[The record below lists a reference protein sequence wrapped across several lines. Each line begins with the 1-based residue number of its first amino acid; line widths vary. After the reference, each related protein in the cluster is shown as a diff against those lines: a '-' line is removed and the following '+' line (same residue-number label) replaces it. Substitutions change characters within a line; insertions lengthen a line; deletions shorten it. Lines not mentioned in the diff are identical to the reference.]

1 MAEEDMLLMDQDDL
15 KRLSV
20 IEKVLEK
27 RITQVEAGVML
38 ELSDRQVRRVAK
50 RIEEEGKK
58 GILHKS
64 RGKPS
69 GRATSEEKRGKIL
82 RLCRERYI
90 GFSPTLASEKLF
102 ERDKIAISRELL
114 RGWFIEENISYR
126 KRKGRK
132 HRKWRQRKEYVGE
145 MVQMDGSEHDW
156 FEGRGPVCVL
166 MGYIDDATGE
176 VFARFYAYEGTMPA
190 MKSFKGYIRKYGL
203 PLSVYLD
210 KHSTYKSNKKLSI
223 EEELSNTVTLSQ
235 FGRALGELGVNLIY
249 ADSPQAKGRVE
260 RLFRTFQDR
269 LIKEMRLTVVEGMEE
284 GNEFLEKYLPV
295 FNRRFKV
302 EPAKAGNMHRP
313 IPKGVNLGKILCI
326 RTPRFLRNDFT
337 IAHENKLYQVE
348 ESIRGREVIVEERIN
363 GLLFITYKGRA
374 LRYHEITQRP
384 QKIAQ
389 PRKIKIHKA
398 YIPPQDHPWRCFWTQ
413 ESLPER
419 KQEEVF
425 AGTL

>member
-1 MAEEDMLLMDQDDL
+1 MAEEDILLMNQEDL

-27 RITQVEAGVML
+27 RITQVEAGEML
-38 ELSDRQVRRVAK
+38 EISERQVRRVAK

-69 GRATSEEKRGKIL
+69 GRATTEEKREKIL
-82 RLCRERYI
+82 KLCKERYI
-90 GFSPTLASEKLF
+90 GFSPTLATEKLL

-114 RGWFIEENISYR
+114 RGWFIKENIFYK

-132 HRKWRQRKEYVGE
+132 HRKWRERKEYVGE
-145 MVQMDGSEHDW
+145 MVQIDGSEHDW
-156 FEGRGPVCVL
+156 FEGRGPICVL
-166 MGYIDDATGE
+166 MGYIDDATSE

-210 KHSTYKSNKKLSI
+210 KHSTYKSTKKLSI
-223 EEELSNTVTLSQ
+223 EEELNNTISLSQ

-269 LIKEMRLTVVEGMEE
+269 LIKEMRLAGVKCMEE
-284 GNEFLEKYLPV
+284 GNELLKKYLPV
-295 FNRRFKV
+295 FNKRFKV
-302 EPAKAGNMHRP
+302 EPAKVDNMHRP
-313 IPKGVNLGKILCI
+313 IPKGVVLDKILCV

-337 IAHENKLYQVE
+337 IAHEKKLYQVA
-348 ESIRGREVIVEERIN
+348 ESVQGREVIVEERIN
-363 GLLFITYKGRA
+363 GLLLITYKGRA
-374 LRYHEITQRP
+374 LRFHEITQRSQRIAQP
-384 QKIAQ
+384 QKI
-389 PRKIKIHKA
+389 KKHKA
-398 YIPPQDHPWRCFWTQ
+398 YIPPQDHPWRGVRIT
-413 ESLPER
+413 ETLPER

-425 AGTL
+425 AGVL

>member
-1 MAEEDMLLMDQDDL
+1 MAEEDMLLMDQEDL

-27 RITQVEAGVML
+27 RITQVEAGVIL

-69 GRATSEEKRGKIL
+69 GRATSEEKREKIL

-102 ERDKIAISRELL
+102 ERDRITISRELL
-114 RGWFIEENISYR
+114 RGWFIEENIPYK

-132 HRKWRQRKEYVGE
+132 HRKWRQRKEYFGE

-156 FEGRGPVCVL
+156 FEGRDPVCVL
-166 MGYIDDATGE
+166 MGYIDDATSE

-210 KHSTYKSNKKLSI
+210 KHTTYKSTKKPSI
-223 EEELSNTVTLSQ
+223 EEELNNTVSLSQ

-269 LIKEMRLTVVEGMEE
+269 LIKEMRLAGVKGIEE

-295 FNRRFKV
+295 FNGRFKA
-302 EPAKAGNMHRP
+302 EPAKADNLHRP
-313 IPKGVNLGKILCI
+313 IPKGVNLDNILCV

-337 IAHENKLYQVE
+337 VAHENRLYQVE
-348 ESIRGREVIVEERIN
+348 NNIRSKEITVEERIN
-363 GLLFITYKGRA
+363 GSLLITYKGRA
-374 LRYHEITQRP
+374 LRYHEITQLP

-389 PRKIKIHKA
+389 PRKIKIRKA
-398 YIPPQDHPWRCFWTQ
+398 YIPPQDHPWR
-413 ESLPER
+413 SLRIPGPLPAR
-419 KQEEVF
+419 KQEEAF
-425 AGTL
+425 AGAL